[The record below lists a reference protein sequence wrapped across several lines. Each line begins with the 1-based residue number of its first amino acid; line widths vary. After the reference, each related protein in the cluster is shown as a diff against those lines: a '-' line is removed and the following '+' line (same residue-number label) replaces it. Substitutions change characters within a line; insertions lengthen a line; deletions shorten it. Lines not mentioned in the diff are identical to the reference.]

1 MTTLIAAAFRSDW
14 RRCAA
19 VAVVLAL
26 FAVAPS
32 AHANTCRPATSA
44 GTAAAD
50 WQSFCWLDFTGYN
63 DATARSAGGQGFSFT
78 LSDGSTLNLTVNAVS
93 TAATALAADA
103 APSWSGAAV
112 GNTAFIGI
120 PGAPILY
127 TLNNASTVTVT
138 LSNIRI
144 TPPAGVVATSSYAFV
159 AADAESTNQGE
170 SLSFTTNGGNWTV
183 LEQVPPISGSNYP
196 ALTNSGSTVSEAG
209 AAGTVGGYIF
219 GTTNSPT
226 TISARL
232 VAGGLQGVMFAV
244 RYAWVSVNEAIVSTR
259 IAAADQFKYA
269 VTATSGGTQLVS
281 GTTTGAGAG
290 PFSAAL
296 VTVSSGYPV
305 SLSESMAPGSTSPI
319 GNYVPRLTCTNATPG
334 SPTVLPVAVATTS
347 FSLGT
352 LAYGDAVTCVFTNT
366 ALPRLTLSKALAG
379 SRVFAADQF
388 TLNLASGGTI
398 LATTTTTGTGVTLG
412 NAATP
417 TAVTPA
423 AQPYTFTEGPS
434 GSTSLSYYTAAMSCT
449 NAFAGSPTVL
459 PAAPGGSVTPR
470 AGDNIVCTITNTPK
484 PSTVTLSVQKTS
496 AVVSDPVNGT
506 SNPKGI
512 PGSTIRY
519 LVTVKNNGTAA
530 VDANALAITDVVP
543 ANTSLYVATTAGNP
557 VTFADGTPASGLGF
571 NYGTAVTFSNQ
582 IGGGAPYNY
591 IPHPNAAGVDPAV
604 TGLRIAP
611 SGTLPGATAAGQPGF
626 SLSFTVVVR

>member
-1 MTTLIAAAFRSDW
+1 ML
-14 RRCAA
+14 
-19 VAVVLAL
+19 LAL
-26 FAVAPS
+26 APA

-63 DATARSAGGQGFSFT
+63 DATARSAGGQAFSFT

-93 TAATALAADA
+93 TAATALAATA

-138 LSNIRI
+138 LNNIRI
-144 TPPAGVVATSSYAFV
+144 TPPAGVVSTSSYAFV

-170 SLSFTTNGGNWTV
+170 SLAFTTNGGNWTV
-183 LEQVPPISGSNYP
+183 LEQVPPISGNSYP
-196 ALTNSGSTVSEAG
+196 PLTNSGATVSEAG

-219 GTTNSPT
+219 GTANSPT
-226 TISARL
+226 TVSARL

-269 VTATSGGTQLVS
+269 VTATASGTQLVG

-290 PFSAAL
+290 PFTPAL

-305 SLSESMAPGSTSPI
+305 TVSEAMATGSTSALTS
-319 GNYVPRLTCTNATPG
+319 YVTSLTCTNATPG
-334 SPTVLPVAVATTS
+334 SPTSLPVAVATNS
-347 FSLGT
+347 LNLGT

-379 SRVFAADQF
+379 ARVFAGDQF
-388 TLNLASGGTI
+388 TLNIANATSVV
-398 LATTTTTGTGVTLG
+398 ATTTTTGSGSTVASAT
-412 NAATP
+412 TP
-417 TAVTPA
+417 TAVVAA
-423 AQPYTFTEGPS
+423 AQPYTFAEAAAGT
-434 GSTSLSYYTAAMSCT
+434 TSLTYYNAAMSCA
-449 NAFAGSPTVL
+449 NAFASSATVL
-459 PAAPGGSVTPR
+459 PTAPGGAVVPR
-470 AGDNIVCTITNTPK
+470 AGDNITCTITNTPK
-484 PSTVTLSVQKTS
+484 PASVALSVQKTS
-496 AVVSDPVNGT
+496 AVVSDPVNGQT
-506 SNPKGI
+506 NPKGI

-519 LVTVKNNGTAA
+519 LVTVRNTGTAA

-557 VTFADGTPASGLGF
+557 VTFTDGTPSSGLTF
-571 NYGTAVTFSNQ
+571 NYATGVTYSNQ
-582 IGGGAPYNY
+582 PGGGAPYNY
-591 IPHPNAAGVDPAV
+591 VPRPNAAGVDPAI

-611 SGTLPGATAAGQPGF
+611 AGTLAGATAAGQPGF
-626 SLSFTVVVR
+626 SVTFTVVVR